1 MALGFVLP
9 VQFGMAA
16 ARTLGT
22 YYYGKPLKR
31 GMAGSL
37 FEQSFDVLIVV
48 VLALV
53 SGFTLLIRAQAR
65 LWVVAAVVVIV
76 LTWVLAG
83 IAMRILR
90 SVAGFFGQKVLPTFR
105 ISTGVK
111 RLSELEDRGVLGTP
125 LARRLIVLS
134 SLRFGVVVLMAG
146 QTATAVSA
154 KIELWHLAAAMPLV
168 VLATALAITPGGIGV
183 TELTYAGGLRLF
195 GTPVS
200 TAAEWA
206 ITNRVLCMAASFS
219 VALCAMMTFATVKLF
234 TPAKAMVQ
242 ASNQGSKG
250 NAQSSGGPL
259 ES

>member
-1 MALGFVLP
+1 
-9 VQFGMAA
+9 
-16 ARTLGT
+16 
-22 YYYGKPLKR
+22 
-31 GMAGSL
+31 
-37 FEQSFDVLIVV
+37 
-48 VLALV
+48 
-53 SGFTLLIRAQAR
+53 
-65 LWVVAAVVVIV
+65 
-76 LTWVLAG
+76 
-83 IAMRILR
+83 
-90 SVAGFFGQKVLPTFR
+90 
-105 ISTGVK
+105 
-111 RLSELEDRGVLGTP
+111 
-125 LARRLIVLS
+125 
-134 SLRFGVVVLMAG
+134 MAG